1 MGEMKCIII
10 KDDKWHDITTELP
23 STTTNVDFINNG
35 GEVVTNGQI
44 FIDMSGAYAA
54 LKTDIGYTWDSIE
67 KYKYWR
73 FKQ

>member
-1 MGEMKCIII
+1 MGEMKYIII
-10 KDDKWHDITTELP
+10 KNDKWHDIKTELP
-23 STTTNVDFINNG
+23 STTTNVEFINNDG
-35 GEVVTNGQI
+35 KVVTNGQN

>member
-1 MGEMKCIII
+1 MKRIII
-10 KDDKWHDITTELP
+10 KDDKWHDIKVELP
-23 STTTNVDFINNG
+23 ATTTDVEFINS

-44 FIDMSGAYAA
+44 FIDMSGVYAA